1 MALAPWTHG
10 AKSMNRITH
19 PESHTFHSARHH
31 LSTLAIGLV
40 LAFPALAS
48 AAGKE
53 STFAPFSPDLTR
65 QPWGTGEL
73 VGTNARES
81 TVFEMQEPWSAA
93 FSTVTGEML
102 LPDIGVSVTLPG
114 MTIAMGTDGRTPR
127 ITPGARSAGRR
138 TNTKVKMS
146 DEAKTNWIPFSVCR
160 MGIGV
165 TATAGSESL
174 SARVEMP
181 NPSARSLAL
190 QLSNRARVRNVK
202 VTLLPPG
209 MSVMALDHLAPT
221 TQQVAKAAVP
231 TPALDRNTV
240 PVGLTTVDGVPFLIG
255 KGVVDVQFS
264 MSQAT
269 FSRRV
274 KDYYPWAPNPSR
286 PVVVAPGRD
295 YAVLHVLAFSREV
308 NGCVP
313 RMTLCYGRCVGWA
326 GLMEEEVVPVPDFR
340 NGGASDYVVSRVPT
354 RLTTGDTGWLYHLRI
369 PVPRTANYWFSGNT
383 DFEFTRDK
391 FDLHNMPDPN
401 EFGRVPAGL
410 PSSVVVV
417 SATAERAPAQLTF
430 VQGEPGN
437 VFHETQTPQLT
448 FSLTNRSNRRIEGRL
463 TAHSEGPGTA
473 EESNVQRAEWT
484 VEQPVALAPGEARTV
499 SVNVMPSDRKRRGW
513 FDVGVALQVD
523 GNTVQEYRTTYAI
536 LAPDTRK
543 AMQDSPFGVWS
554 FWWPHASFA
563 RRDRQVTDIA
573 SLILKG
579 GWRWTYGGSAN
590 DRGRS
595 GLDAETLYNQ
605 YKITYTLRSAKE
617 SYQRGKGWWD
627 AAAFE
632 TQVGQSLRRQAT
644 NSPVGQDRTYKVL
657 HESRSSNHL
666 IRRLSEFLGGSPY
679 SMPDKERATVDAQF
693 SNVVQYCSAIKRADP
708 NLAICLIN
716 DYPAVGIEYMKRG
729 MPKDAFDCFGTEMA
743 NFMREPE
750 RQPDWLCLLGI
761 LRQWNLA
768 KQQYGYQDK
777 PIWTTEALYHST
789 NPGNLSLHMQ
799 AVIQCR
805 EAILALANGVERMC
819 AAGCL
824 ADCTDDYRWSNW
836 GQSGFC
842 FREPEMNPKPN
853 YAMYAWLT
861 QVLDQAKYA
870 GKVDH
875 DSTSLHVL
883 DFVKPDGTHVYP
895 IWCVRGKQE
904 VRLAI
909 RDGAPAV
916 VDAYGNPLNVT
927 LQDGVLT
934 VPVCDTPIYVTG
946 AVIGAVTARAPVE
959 VAAAAGRKLFDF
971 SQPGSFTVV
980 SVTNA
985 LLEANWDYPRIKGT
999 FAVDC
1004 VQEEGKGVVKL
1015 ELQDDADPRK
1025 LLGRYVELT
1034 LNTPLVI
1041 RDRLAALTVRTKG
1054 NGGWGR
1060 VMVEMTD
1067 AEGRIWTSCGNQY
1080 SGSCNAA
1087 DNRGD
1092 SFISFDGWQTVTIA
1106 MPGRLPARDVLAHLP
1121 GTTDWWPSNTP
1132 ERRQELAK
1140 FEAAKAAYAQKME
1153 NLPIAQKAY
1162 ETLQK
1167 QWEAQQEAYKK
1178 AKTDY
1183 DQEQGR
1189 YRTETAAQKAARSSY
1204 SKAKANYEK
1213 AVKQGKKDVQEPQ
1226 PPPEPKAPSLAL
1238 PVAPPEA
1245 PKAPVAPKPP
1255 MAPRDYGVA
1264 TVTYPIRLTKVM
1276 VAMPPSVLYVND
1288 EVPVRNRVIAL
1299 DQVCAIPAPE
1309 GM

>member
-1 MALAPWTHG
+1 MKLDILSSRGNPPSHRQRLG
-10 AKSMNRITH
+10 AS
-19 PESHTFHSARHH
+19 
-31 LSTLAIGLV
+31 AIGLLLLLPV
-40 LAFPALAS
+40 LTPAAVRDSAFGPC
-48 AAGKE
+48 
-53 STFAPFSPDLTR
+53 PPDLTR

-73 VGTNARES
+73 VGTNAKES
-81 TVFEMQEPWSAA
+81 TVYEMQDPWSAA
-93 FSTVTGEML
+93 FSTVSGEAL
-102 LPDIGVSVTLPG
+102 LPQVGASVSLCGVTLSMGGDGQTPKLSLG
-114 MTIAMGTDGRTPR
+114 SRGGPARPAPKSKTTPAMEP
-127 ITPGARSAGRR
+127 
-138 TNTKVKMS
+138 
-146 DEAKTNWIPFSVCR
+146 KTNWVPFSVCR
-160 MGIGV
+160 MGQGV
-165 TATAGSESL
+165 TASAGDVSL
-174 SARVEMP
+174 SGKVEL
-181 NPSARSLAL
+181 PSPANRPMAL
-190 QLSNRARVRNVK
+190 QLGNRVRLRNVK
-202 VTLLPPG
+202 VTLLPSG
-209 MSVMALDHLAPT
+209 MSVMALDHLAPG
-221 TQQVAKAAVP
+221 TQQMAKAASP
-231 TPALDRNTV
+231 TPVLDRNTV
-240 PVGLTTVDGVPFLIG
+240 PSGLTTVDGVPFLIG
-255 KGVVDVQFS
+255 KGAIDVQFS

-269 FSRRV
+269 FSRHV
-274 KDYYPWAPNPSR
+274 KDYYPWAPNTYR
-286 PVVVAPGRD
+286 PVVTAPGRD
-295 YAVLHVLAFSREV
+295 YAVLHLLAFSRAV
-308 NGCVP
+308 KGAVP

-340 NGGASDYVVSRVPT
+340 GGEGSDQVVSRVPAK
-354 RLTTGDTGWLYHLRI
+354 LATGETGWLYHLRI
-369 PVPRTANYWFSGNT
+369 PVPRTANYWFGGST

-401 EFGRVPAGL
+401 EFGRIPAGL

-437 VFHETQTPQLT
+437 VFYETQTPQLT

-463 TAHSEGPGTA
+463 MAHSAGPGTA
-473 EESNVQRAEWT
+473 EESNVQRAEWA
-484 VEQPVALAPGEARTV
+484 VDYPVALAPGESRTV
-499 SVNVMPSDRKRRGW
+499 SVNVMPPERKRRGC
-513 FDVGVALQVD
+513 FDAAVALELD
-523 GNTVQEYRTTYAI
+523 GRTVQEYRTTYAV

-590 DRGRS
+590 DRGKS
-595 GLDAETLYNQ
+595 GLDSARLFNE
-605 YKITYTLRSAKE
+605 YKITYTLRNARE

-627 AAAFE
+627 AAKFE
-632 TQVGQSLRRQAT
+632 TDTAEQLRRQST
-644 NSPVGQDRTYKVL
+644 NPPVGQDRTYKVL
-657 HESRSSNHL
+657 HESRSSNNL
-666 IRRLSEFLGGSPY
+666 IRRLSEFLGGTAY
-679 SMPDKERATVDAQF
+679 AMPPKESATLNAQF

-708 NLAICLIN
+708 KLAICLIN

-729 MPKDAFDCFGTEMA
+729 MPKDLFDCFGTEMA

-750 RQPDWLCLLGI
+750 RQPDWLCLLGV
-761 LRQWNLA
+761 LRQWHLA

-870 GKVDH
+870 GKIDH
-875 DSTSLHVL
+875 DSTSLHIL
-883 DFVKPDGTHVYP
+883 DFIKPDGAHIYP
-895 IWCVRGKQE
+895 IWCVRGRQD
-904 VRLAI
+904 VRL
-909 RDGAPAV
+909 GVQGGTPV
-916 VDAYGNPLNVT
+916 VTDAYGNSLTVP
-927 LQDGVLT
+927 LQDVVLT

-946 AVIGAVTARAPVE
+946 ATLGAVAGRVPVE
-959 VAAAAGRKLFDF
+959 VNAPAGNKLFDF
-971 SQPGSFTVV
+971 SQPGCFTVV
-980 SVTNA
+980 AATNA
-985 LLEANWDYPRIKGT
+985 LLEGNWDYPRVKGSYT
-999 FAVDC
+999 VGSIQDG
-1004 VQEEGKGVVKL
+1004 GKTVVKL
-1015 ELQDDADPRK
+1015 ELQDDADPRR
-1025 LLGRYVELT
+1025 LLGRYVELVLT
-1034 LNTPLVI
+1034 TPVEV
-1041 RDRLAALTVRTKG
+1041 RNRLAALTVRTKG

-1080 SGSCNAA
+1080 SGSCNAS

-1092 SFISFDGWQTVTIA
+1092 SFVSFDGWQTVTIA
-1106 MPGRLPARDVLAHLP
+1106 MPGRLPATDLTAHLP

-1140 FEAAKAAYAQKME
+1140 YEAATAAYTQRME

-1162 ETLQK
+1162 ETVLK
-1167 QWEAQQEAYKK
+1167 QWEAQQAAYQKDKTAYAEEQARYQKAMADYKK
-1178 AKTDY
+1178 ARADY
-1183 DQEQGR
+1183 
-1189 YRTETAAQKAARSSY
+1189 AKV
-1204 SKAKANYEK
+1204 KANYEK
-1213 AVKQGKKDVQEPQ
+1213 AVKQGQKPAREPQ
-1226 PPPEPKAPSLAL
+1226 PPTEPAAPTLAM
-1238 PVAPPEA
+1238 PVAPPAA
-1245 PKAPVAPKPP
+1245 PKAPVIPKQP
-1255 MAPRDYGVA
+1255 MVPRDYGVA
-1264 TVTYPIRLTKVM
+1264 NVTYPVKITKVL
-1276 VAMPPSVLYVND
+1276 VAMPQSILYVND
-1288 EVPVRNRVIAL
+1288 EVPVRNRAIAI
-1299 DQVCAIPAPE
+1299 DQICAIPAPE